1 MSEVRAAFA
10 KATALQALVSLGCLL
25 RGLPLFFGKTPRT
38 PLRVLGIIALD
49 TLHVLRYSR
58 PLSRQRVAELAAFL
72 DFEGCANAA
81 WDHKDLRQ
89 AEYDA
94 MRQRLEAAGL
104 GPCIATY
111 LVRLRELEEQRP
123 LIGGDRRRFGEVRA
137 YREGVARL
145 SMATA
150 AAIALTDERREV
162 KISSAYGDR
171 DVDTLYRILMQC
183 QVIDDVIDYQ
193 DDQAAGLPS
202 FLTALTSLPLGLE
215 LTAAAVE
222 RYAAGSKGVFPM
234 RVALAVI
241 TAMTKV
247 VVALGRHRYESAR
260 ELGSEDWQIR
270 RVERRPGS
278 R

>member
-1 MSEVRAAFA
+1 MSDLRASV
-10 KATALQALVSLGCLL
+10 VSIGCLL
-25 RGLPLFFGKTPRT
+25 RGLPLFFGAAPRT

-58 PLSRQRVAELAAFL
+58 PLSRKRVAELAAFL

-81 WDHKDLRQ
+81 WDRKDLRQ
-89 AEYDA
+89 TEYDA

-104 GPCIATY
+104 GPCIAMY
-111 LVRLRELEEQRP
+111 LLRLRELEEQRP
-123 LIGGDRRRFGEVRA
+123 SIGGDRRRFGEVRA

-150 AAIALTDERREV
+150 AAIALTDECREV
-162 KISSAYGDR
+162 KISSAYGDP

-183 QVIDDVIDYQ
+183 QVIDDVIDYRA
-193 DDQAAGLPS
+193 DLAAGLPS

-215 LTAAAVE
+215 LTAEAVK
-222 RYAAGSKGVFPM
+222 RYAAGSKGAFPM
-234 RVALAVI
+234 RMALAVI
-241 TAMTKV
+241 TLMTKLTV
-247 VVALGRHRYESAR
+247 VMGRHRYENAR
-260 ELGSEDWQIR
+260 EFGSEDWQIR